1 MTPSPVSQS
10 STSDVIIIGAGAAG
24 LMCAISAA
32 ESGKQ
37 VQVLDHANKAGKKIL
52 ISGGGR
58 CNFTNLYTE
67 PSNFI
72 SQNPHF
78 CKSALKRY
86 TQWDFISEVDKA
98 GLPWS
103 EKKLGQLFSDK
114 KSEAILNM
122 LLDRCDGL
130 GVHIQLDCSIETI
143 EKTNDEYFVLQ
154 TNIAQYSC
162 PSLVVAT
169 GAMSF
174 PTMGATDFGHRLA
187 KQFDINVTATTPG
200 LVPFTFDAFEKGRFD
215 GLSGVSM
222 DSDIECNGQSF
233 RENILFTHKGLS
245 GPAVLQISSYW
256 QPGNT
261 VTVNCLPDFD
271 LGESLKEQQKK
282 NPNKHLVSILK
293 NHFPERTIKAF
304 CNPLDVSQ
312 PLQNYKHSEL
322 EDIANLFQKWHFIP
336 SGTEGYKKAEVT
348 LGGVNTDEVS
358 SKTFE
363 SKKVKGLF
371 FIGEVL
377 DVTGHLGGF
386 NFQWAW
392 ASGYCCGQAV

>member
-1 MTPSPVSQS
+1 M
-10 STSDVIIIGAGAAG
+10 SDNQVIIIGAGAAG

-32 ESGKQ
+32 ENGKS
-37 VQVLDHANKAGKKIL
+37 VLVLDHANKAGKKIL

-58 CNFTNLYTE
+58 CNFTNMDVDA
-67 PSNFI
+67 SNYL

-86 TQWDFISEVDKA
+86 TQWDFIAEVDKA
-98 GLPWS
+98 GLPWH
-103 EKKLGQLFSDK
+103 EKKLGQLFSDN

-122 LLDRCDGL
+122 LLDRCEAL
-130 GVHIQLDCSIETI
+130 SVNISLDCTVKSIE
-143 EKTNDEYFVLQ
+143 KNDNDVFKLETTQGTLQ
-154 TNIAQYSC
+154 SS
-162 PSLVVAT
+162 SLVIAT

-174 PTMGATDFGHRLA
+174 PTMGATDFGHKIA
-187 KQFDINVTATTPG
+187 KQFGLSITATQPG
-200 LVPFTFDAFEKGRFD
+200 LVPFTFDASEKSRFS
-215 GLSGVSM
+215 GLPGVSM
-222 DSDIECNGQSF
+222 DSEIRCNNQIF

-256 QPGNT
+256 MPGKT
-261 VTVNCLPDFD
+261 IEVKCLPDLD
-271 LGESLKEQQKK
+271 LTESLIEQQQSS
-282 NPNKHLVSILK
+282 PNKHLINILK
-293 NHFPERTIKAF
+293 THMPDRVIQAF
-304 CNPLDVSQ
+304 CGDEDLTK
-312 PLQNYKHSEL
+312 PLQQYKHGDLSR
-322 EDIANLFQKWHFIP
+322 IADLFQKWQFIP

-348 LGGVNTDEVS
+348 LGGVNTDEIS

-363 SKKVKGLF
+363 AKKVKGLY

-392 ASGYCCGQAV
+392 ASGHCCGKAIN